1 MLSPMPTAKCELTLP
16 GTVIGFKT
24 ITQAHHEDLAVA
36 LRIRQLPIPQNMNF
50 PVVEFDAPRN
60 SPRTSND
67 IALIPYMAIE
77 LLNAEG
83 TVEEKR
89 RQVPLIL
96 SYASSVHK
104 SQGQSHNLLK
114 VDLSRSF
121 AAGTSLDNVATDR
134 HRTGLRR
141 NLKSDPARRPRASQ
155 FRPQQVSP
163 RPRAQVSRSG
173 PSAESPGCL
182 STQMWRSG

>member
-1 MLSPMPTAKCELTLP
+1 MYTTGELAREWVHRYVQPVGAPAGLRQLMFP

-24 ITQAHHEDLAVA
+24 ITQAHAEDLAVA
-36 LRIRQLPIPQNMNF
+36 LRIRQLPIPQNMYY
-50 PVVEFDAPRN
+50 PLVEFDAPRN

-83 TVEEKR
+83 TFEAKR
-89 RQVPLIL
+89 CQVPLIL

-121 AAGTSLDNVATDR
+121 AAGTFAWPCG
-134 HRTGLRR
+134 H
-141 NLKSDPARRPRASQ
+141 
-155 FRPQQVSP
+155 
-163 RPRAQVSRSG
+163 
-173 PSAESPGCL
+173 
-182 STQMWRSG
+182 